1 MKNEKTGL
9 QRLVA
14 AAGFSIQGMVAGYRN
29 EAAFRQE
36 VWLLVVLVPVAL
48 WFGDSISESLLLISS
63 LLALLIVEL
72 LNSAVEAVVD
82 RTGEEYHE
90 LSGRAKDMGSAA
102 VLLTLITVVLVWVAL
117 LTN

>member
-1 MKNEKTGL
+1 MKNEKTGI
-9 QRLVA
+9 QRLLA
-14 AAGFSIQGMVAGYRN
+14 ATRFSLQGMVAGYQH

-36 VWLLVVLVPVAL
+36 VWVAMVLVPLAL
-48 WFGDSISESLLLISS
+48 WLGESVQESLLLISS
-63 LLALLIVEL
+63 VLLLLIVEL
-72 LNSAVEAVVD
+72 LNSAIEAVVD

-102 VLLTLITVVLVWVAL
+102 VLLTLVIVVFVWMAL